1 MQGLPRHTVSL
12 NTATDWNKKTL
23 DFASTGENAA
33 GTSNALK
40 RLRFVR

>member
-1 MQGLPRHTVSL
+1 MPGLPRHPVSL
-12 NTATDWNKKTL
+12 NTATYWNKKTL

-40 RLRFVR
+40 KLRFVL